1 MKRVINFQRWWI
13 QPPMPD
19 ESMRSVLNRAAA
31 LYGRTSAQLWAS
43 LNSDDPR
50 PAGDV
55 ESPSSAALR
64 RMAAAIGMP
73 ASELLAHR
81 QPDTPWLLAPH
92 ARNVCCPMCW
102 DEDRARGEPCSIR
115 RGWNRLLRTAC
126 PQHGCPLRIAPEQ
139 WARFTPSHPLPVP
152 QLSEQ
157 EQQILDLIESFGQTL
172 EQSIYFGE
180 RWPDDWRGNAQLARQ
195 LLLAVSFNVNEVR
208 NFPLINYAQV
218 SGNLTGLIRG
228 TRHQYEPVRKLRWDS
243 YREIADP
250 ALRRAGLWVTAWT
263 LLPDLPVELS
273 PGWLKLP
280 AHVGARIRCL

>member
-13 QPPMPD
+13 QPPMLD
-19 ESMRSVLNRAAA
+19 ESLRSVLNRAAA

-50 PAGDV
+50 PTGDV

-64 RMAAAIGMP
+64 RMATAIGMP

-115 RGWNRLLRTAC
+115 RGWNRLLRTTY

-139 WARFTPSHPLPVP
+139 WARFTPSHPLPIP
-152 QLSEQ
+152 QLSEDPRPHR
-157 EQQILDLIESFGQTL
+157 ILRPGLGAEPLF
-172 EQSIYFGE
+172 
-180 RWPDDWRGNAQLARQ
+180 RGALARRLARQ
-195 LLLAVSFNVNEVR
+195 PSTCAPVALGGQFQRERGQGLPIDQLCSGKRQLDWTHPRHPTPVR
-208 NFPLINYAQV
+208 ARPE
-218 SGNLTGLIRG
+218 TPMGLIPGNCRS
-228 TRHQYEPVRKLRWDS
+228 RAP
-243 YREIADP
+243 P
-250 ALRRAGLWVTAWT
+250 RRPLGDGLDA
-263 LLPDLPVELS
+263 
-273 PGWLKLP
+273 
-280 AHVGARIRCL
+280 AARPTG